1 MRIIYTK
8 IPPAAVRSQRNFYK
22 SHVKRAFVMWCAYEG
37 KFDGVLSSS
46 EIEQAKRGAL
56 PKDLNVHH
64 KMPLSGSMDLFVN
77 DFSNLAII
85 HKNTHEFINKYVFAP
100 QLRQIYDKPFGTEL
114 EIEVPDFDFVDA
126 DGIKKERM
134 IEREKKRK
142 SAQNQHKIHKSPSKL
157 LIFHDG
163 DTHS

>member
-46 EIEQAKRGAL
+46 EIEQAKRGVL

-77 DFSNLAII
+77 DFSNLSII

-134 IEREKKRK
+134 IEREKN
-142 SAQNQHKIHKSPSKL
+142 ANQHKISTKYINRSLSY
-157 LIFHDG
+157 
-163 DTHS
+163 